1 MECPVCKN
9 GNATSNGT
17 SPLIIE
23 CTSCGT
29 FKISDTLLANREFC
43 ELNAENRA
51 KLSHWLRKQWDSRK
65 KQEFVVLT
73 RLLLDNILREPLPSV
88 SEQADLLIKHI
99 AERTLEPGEPVC
111 FPFNDFPLIGIISE
125 KGFHF
130 VVEYLKK
137 SDFLFLQKTAGSI
150 STNLFD
156 KYILSVK
163 GWERYR
169 EIQNA
174 SVSYRK
180 AFMAMKF
187 ANEALCDILQNVFKP
202 CVKQAGFDL
211 FRLDEAPKAGLIDD
225 NMRVSIRTSDFV
237 ISDLS
242 DDNPGA
248 YWEAGYAEGLGK
260 TVIYTCEKEKFEKE
274 KPHFDTNHHLTIIWD
289 KENPQEA
296 GEKLKATI
304 RATLPHL
311 AKMQDD

>member
-1 MECPVCKN
+1 MSDCPICNPSSVDPGKN
-9 GNATSNGT
+9 RFNCRA
-17 SPLIIE
+17 
-23 CTSCGT
+23 CGS
-29 FKISDTLLANREFC
+29 FQISETLLRDQKFR
-43 ELNAENRA
+43 ELNAEDRA

-65 KQEFVVLT
+65 EQKSTILT
-73 RLLLDNILREPLPSV
+73 KPIFDNILKEPLPSA
-88 SEQADLLIKHI
+88 SEQADLLIKYI
-99 AERTLEPGEPVC
+99 AENSSPGIPIALEDKQ
-111 FPFNDFPLIGIISE
+111 NHSIIGAIHQG
-125 KGFHF
+125 GFQF
-130 VVEYLKK
+130 I
-137 SDFLFLQKTAGSI
+137 LQHLRESGLLGKNNVNSYHA
-150 STNLFD
+150 
-156 KYILSVK
+156 ILTVK

-169 EIQNA
+169 EIQSA

-187 ANEALCDILQNVFKP
+187 ANEELCEILENVFKP

-260 TVIYTCEKEKFEKE
+260 PVIYTCEKEKFEKE

-289 KENPQEA
+289 KKNSQEA